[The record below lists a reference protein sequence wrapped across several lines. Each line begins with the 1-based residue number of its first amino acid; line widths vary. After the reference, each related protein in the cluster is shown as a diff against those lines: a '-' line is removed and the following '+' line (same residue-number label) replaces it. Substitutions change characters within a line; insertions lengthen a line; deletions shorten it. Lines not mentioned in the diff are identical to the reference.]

1 MFAAEVSPF
10 RVIVPL
16 LDKTAVAL
24 SSNPDPVISTLEAPS
39 SCPPRPVKV
48 TPPLLVFAIKFFGP
62 PEVRLDQD
70 KPEIPAPLGPLFK
83 EASPT
88 SKIASDAVLEF
99 VIET

>member
-1 MFAAEVSPF
+1 MSPF

-16 LDKTAVAL
+16 LARTAVAF
-24 SSNPDPVISTLEAPS
+24 SSRPDPVWSPVSPAS
-39 SCPPRPVKV
+39 WPPRPVSV

-70 KPEIPAPLGPLFK
+70 KPDIPVDLGPLLE

-88 SKIASDAVLEF
+88 NTMASEAVLEF
-99 VIET
+99 VMET